1 MEEQRVIEKTIRL
14 EHYYQ
19 GKAIQSNLHS
29 CSVGHVSVLLYQ
41 KLLPRIGVV

>member
-29 CSVGHVSVLLYQ
+29 CSEGHVSILYQ
-41 KLLPRIGVV
+41 KLLPRKGVV